1 MQSQQQVDTYK
12 PMDHRCVDL
21 RRLSVKD
28 YKDFLMAGQQTK
40 LIPIDINR
48 WATQL
53 QYQ

>member
-1 MQSQQQVDTYK
+1 MQSQQQVDIDK
-12 PMDHRCVDL
+12 PRDHKCVDL
-21 RRLSVKD
+21 HLLSVKD